1 MIDIITLNECKVHLT
16 IKETDQ
22 TNDILLQQLI
32 RQVSALIRIKT
43 RKEFIT
49 YTDLVEYITP
59 LELSQYIS
67 VKQTP
72 ITKITYLKEDGSA
85 LVENTDFFASYSS
98 GMIKRAGSS
107 LWTEA
112 DRGVEIKYDS
122 GEDIPEGLKMVAADW
137 VGIISGLKKKT
148 YITGEGIETAVTLT
162 TLPDWI
168 SSGLKNYT
176 RPLI

>member
-1 MIDIITLNECKVHLT
+1 MIDLITLNECKIHLT
-16 IKETDQ
+16 IRETDQ
-22 TNDILLQQLI
+22 TNDLLLQQLI
-32 RQVSALIRIKT
+32 KQVSALIRIKT
-43 RKEFIT
+43 RKEFIIQE
-49 YTDLVEYITP
+49 DIIEYVTP

-72 ITKITYLKEDGSA
+72 ISKITYLKEDLTA
-85 LVENTDFFASYSS
+85 LIENTDFFASYSN
-98 GMIKRAGSS
+98 GMIKRSGSS
-107 LWTEA
+107 LWTTT
-112 DRGVEIKYDS
+112 DRGVEIKYDA
-122 GEDIPEGLKMVAADW
+122 GEAVPEGLKMITADW

-168 SSGLKNYT
+168 TTGLRNYT